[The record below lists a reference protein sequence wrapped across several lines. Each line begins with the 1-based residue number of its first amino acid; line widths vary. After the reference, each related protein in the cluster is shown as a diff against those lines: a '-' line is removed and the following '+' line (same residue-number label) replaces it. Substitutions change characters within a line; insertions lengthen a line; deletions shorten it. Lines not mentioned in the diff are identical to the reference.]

1 MPLPRI
7 RPGLTFGA
15 VCLAAFLLCWLALAQ
30 ATQRPSLLFVAE
42 ADLQR
47 AKVALAAGDPA
58 LAPARGQLR
67 EECAEAMVVGRL
79 TVTDKK
85 LPSPSADP
93 RDYVS
98 RAPYWWPDPDKPD
111 GLPPIRKDGEVHP
124 DAQKGDVRTFEKLA
138 DAVGTL
144 ALGYALTG
152 EEERAAKAAG
162 LLRTF
167 FLDPATAMRPHLRYG
182 QLVPGQVEG
191 SGFGLIDLRRLP
203 EVCDAASLLVGSQ
216 AWSAQDLDGLRA
228 WMDAYLDWLLAS
240 PQGRQAREAANN
252 HGTWYD
258 VQAAGLALF
267 CGRDDVARATLARF
281 PARLAAQVRPDGEQ
295 PLELARTRSLSY
307 SLSNLEGL
315 FRLMELGDRL
325 GLDLWALTPAEAGTP
340 RKALEYLLPYLGD
353 RAPWPGRQ
361 ITPVGHSQGIALMLR
376 LAAVHYSPAYD
387 AELTAVFGKKAAK
400 RRIWLL
406 YPPAQ

>member
-1 MPLPRI
+1 MPLTRL
-7 RPGLTFGA
+7 RPAWPFRA
-15 VCLAAFLLCWLALAQ
+15 ACLAVFVLCWLAMAQ
-30 ATQRPSLLFVAE
+30 AAQRPALLFVAE

-47 AKVALAAGDPA
+47 TKAALAAGDPA
-58 LAPARGQLR
+58 LAPALGQLR
-67 EECAEAMVVGRL
+67 EECAEAMAVGRL

-124 DAQKGDVRTFEKLA
+124 DAQKGDVTTFEKLA

-144 ALGYALTG
+144 ALGYYLTG
-152 EEERAAKAAG
+152 EEQWAAKAAG
-162 LLRTF
+162 LLRAF

-182 QLVPGQVEG
+182 QLVPGQTEG

-203 EVCDAASLLVGSQ
+203 EVCDAASLLVGSP
-216 AWSAQDLDGLRA
+216 AWSAKDMDGLRA
-228 WMDAYLDWLLAS
+228 WMQAYLDWLLAS

-252 HGTWYD
+252 HGTWHD

-267 CGRDDVARATLARF
+267 CGKNELAREVLARF

-315 FRLMELGDRL
+315 FRLMQLGDRL
-325 GLDLWALTPAEAGTP
+325 GLDLWALTPPDAGTP
-340 RKALEYLLPYLGD
+340 RKALDYLLPYLGD
-353 RAPWPGRQ
+353 RAPWPGQQ
-361 ITPVGHSQGIALMLR
+361 ITPVGHNQGIALMLR
-376 LAAVHYSPAYD
+376 LASVRYSPTYD
-387 AELTAVFGKKAAK
+387 ADLAAVFGKKAAK
-400 RRIWLL
+400 RCIWLL
-406 YPPAQ
+406 YPPGQ

>member
-7 RPGLTFGA
+7 RPALPLRAACLVVCVFG
-15 VCLAAFLLCWLALAQ
+15 WLALAQ
-30 ATQRPSLLFVAE
+30 AAQRPALLYVAE
-42 ADLQR
+42 TDLQR
-47 AKVALAAGDPA
+47 TKASVAAADPA
-58 LAPARGQLR
+58 LVPALGQLS
-67 EECAEAMVVGRL
+67 EECAEAMAVGRF
-79 TVTDKK
+79 TVTDKQ
-85 LPSPSADP
+85 LASPSADP

-98 RAPYWWPDPDKPD
+98 RAPYWWPDPDKPH

-124 DAQKGDVRTFEKLA
+124 DAHKGDVRTFEQLA

-144 ALGYALTG
+144 ALGYYLTD
-152 EEERAAKAAG
+152 EAQWAAKAAG
-162 LLRTF
+162 LLRAF
-167 FLDPATAMRPHLRYG
+167 FLDPATAMQPHLRYG

-203 EVCDAASLLVGSQ
+203 EVCDAASLLVGSP
-216 AWSAQDLDGLRA
+216 AWSDKDMDGLRA
-228 WMDAYLDWLLAS
+228 WMGAYLDWLLAS

-252 HGTWYD
+252 HGTWHD
-258 VQAAGLALF
+258 VQMAGLALF
-267 CGRDDVARATLARF
+267 CGKNDLAQAALARF
-281 PARLAAQVRPDGEQ
+281 PARLAAQVRPDGTQ

-307 SLSNLEGL
+307 SISNLEGL
-315 FRLMELGDRL
+315 FRLMQLGDRL
-325 GLDLWALTPAEAGTP
+325 GLDLWELTPPEAGTP

-353 RAPWPGRQ
+353 RAPWPGQQ
-361 ITPVGHSQGIALMLR
+361 ITPVGHNQGIALTLR

-387 AELTAVFGKKAAK
+387 AELVAVFGKKVAK

>member
-1 MPLPRI
+1 MPLPRM
-7 RPGLTFGA
+7 RPAWPLRA
-15 VCLAAFLLCWLALAQ
+15 ACLVVCVFVWLAFAQ
-30 ATQRPSLLFVAE
+30 AAQRPTLLFVAE

-47 AKVALAAGDPA
+47 TKAALAAADPA
-58 LAPARGQLR
+58 LAPALGQLR
-67 EECAEAMVVGRL
+67 EECAEAMAVDLL

-98 RAPYWWPDPDKPD
+98 RAPYWWPDPHKPD

-152 EEERAAKAAG
+152 EEQWAAKAAG
-162 LLRTF
+162 LLRVF

-182 QLVPGQVEG
+182 QLVPGQTEG

-203 EVCDAASLLVGSQ
+203 EVCDAASLLVCSQ
-216 AWSAQDLDGLRA
+216 AWSDKDMDGLRA
-228 WMDAYLDWLLAS
+228 WMSAYLDWLLAS
-240 PQGRQAREAANN
+240 PQGLQARDAANN

-258 VQAAGLALF
+258 VQTAGLALF
-267 CGRDDVARATLARF
+267 CGRDDLARAALARF
-281 PARLAAQVRPDGEQ
+281 PARLAAQVRPDGSQ

-307 SLSNLEGL
+307 SISNLEGL
-315 FRLMELGDRL
+315 FRLMQLGDRL
-325 GLDLWALTPAEAGTP
+325 GLDLWVPTPPEAGTS
-340 RKALEYLLPYLGD
+340 RKALEFLLPYLGD
-353 RAPWPGRQ
+353 RAPWPHQQ
-361 ITPVGHSQGIALMLR
+361 ITPVGHNQGIALMLR

-387 AELTAVFGKKAAK
+387 AELAAVFGKKAAK

-406 YPPAQ
+406 YPPTR

>member
-1 MPLPRI
+1 MPWLRF
-7 RPGLTFGA
+7 RPGWIFRTAFIA
-15 VCLAAFLLCWLALAQ
+15 VLLLSWLAGAKASQ
-30 ATQRPSLLFVAE
+30 ASKLLFVAE

-47 AKVALAAGDPA
+47 TKAALATSDPA
-58 LAPARGQLR
+58 LAPALGQLR
-67 EECAEAMVVGRL
+67 QECVEAMAVGRL
-79 TVTDKK
+79 TVTNKQ
-85 LPSPSADP
+85 LASPSADP

-98 RAPYWWPDPDKPD
+98 RAPYWWPDPNKPD

-124 DAQKGDVRTFEKLA
+124 DAQKGDVKTFEKLV
-138 DAVGTL
+138 DAVETL
-144 ALGYALTG
+144 ALGYFLTG
-152 EEERAAKAAG
+152 EEAWAAKAAG
-162 LLRTF
+162 LLRAF

-182 QLVPGQVEG
+182 QLVPGQTEG

-203 EVCDAASLLVGSQ
+203 EVCDAASLLVGSP

-228 WMDAYLDWLLAS
+228 WMQAYLDWLLAS

-258 VQAAGLALF
+258 VQTAGLALF
-267 CGRDDVARATLARF
+267 CGKNDLARATLARF
-281 PARLAAQVRPDGEQ
+281 PARLAAQVRPDGTQ

-315 FRLMELGDRL
+315 FRLMQLGDRL
-325 GLDLWALTPAEAGTP
+325 GLALWALTPPEAGTP
-340 RKALEYLLPYLGD
+340 RKALDYLLPYLGD

-361 ITPVGHSQGIALMLR
+361 ITPVGHNQGITLMLR

-387 AELTAVFGKKAAK
+387 AELAVVFGKKAAK

-406 YPPAQ
+406 YPPTR

>member
-1 MPLPRI
+1 M
-7 RPGLTFGA
+7 
-15 VCLAAFLLCWLALAQ
+15 AQ
-30 ATQRPSLLFVAE
+30 AAQRPMLLFVAE

-47 AKVALAAGDPA
+47 TKAALAAGDPA
-58 LAPARGQLR
+58 LAPALGQLR
-67 EECAEAMVVGRL
+67 EECAEAMAVGRL

-85 LPSPSADP
+85 LASPSADP

-98 RAPYWWPDPDKPD
+98 RAPYWWPDPNKPD

-124 DAQKGDVRTFEKLA
+124 DAPKGDVTTFEKLA

-144 ALGYALTG
+144 ALGYALTD
-152 EEERAAKAAG
+152 EEQWAAKAAG
-162 LLRTF
+162 LLRAF

-182 QLVPGQVEG
+182 QLVPGQTEG

-203 EVCDAASLLVGSQ
+203 EVCDAASLLVGSP
-216 AWSAQDLDGLRA
+216 AWSEQDLDGLRA
-228 WMDAYLDWLLAS
+228 WMQAYLDWLLAS

-252 HGTWYD
+252 HGTWHD

-267 CGRDDVARATLARF
+267 CGKNELAREVLARF

-315 FRLMELGDRL
+315 FRLMQLGDRL
-325 GLDLWALTPAEAGTP
+325 GLDLWALTPPEAGTP
-340 RKALEYLLPYLGD
+340 RKALDYLRPYLGE
-353 RAPWPGRQ
+353 RTPWPHQQ
-361 ITPVGHSQGIALMLR
+361 ITSVGHNQGMALVLR
-376 LAAVHYSPAYD
+376 LASVRYSPTYD
-387 AELTAVFGKKAAK
+387 ADLAAVFGKKAAK

-406 YPPAQ
+406 YPPGQ